1 MKNFNKEKNEV
12 IRQFLLKQIKKIKN
26 SDNKYLFDPYQLHE
40 YLKKKRKIAKESIV
54 QFNKGVK
61 LVTSFIDKLLTN
73 L

>member
-40 YLKKKRKIAKESIV
+40 YLKKREK
-54 QFNKGVK
+54 
-61 LVTSFIDKLLTN
+61 
-73 L
+73 